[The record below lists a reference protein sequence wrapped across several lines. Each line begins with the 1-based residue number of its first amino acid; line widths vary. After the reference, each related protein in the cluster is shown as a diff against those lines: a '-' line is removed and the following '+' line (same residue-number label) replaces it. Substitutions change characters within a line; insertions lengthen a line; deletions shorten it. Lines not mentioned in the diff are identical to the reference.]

1 MCLLN
6 CSSGHGTADD
16 LMEHFPEKVLES
28 GLPVTGII
36 QVSMDGPNVNWKIF
50 GELKKKIDN
59 DFRTSLVNIWSCGFH
74 VVHNSFKRGMD
85 VTEWKVSS
93 KMHQHEGMIMK
104 TLPAPRWCLWN
115 LSTADGSK
123 NIPVCQ
129 RALDIWDNIMKY
141 VAAAEKGKVSKPN
154 NKSYEVITECVQD
167 KCFVA
172 KLHFFKC
179 FATQLQPFLSKYQTN
194 RPMVPFLC
202 DDLCQVIKALMR
214 RFVKKDVLNAASDEK
229 LTKLDVTDSKNHVD
243 Y

>member
-1 MCLLN
+1 
-6 CSSGHGTADD
+6 
-16 LMEHFPEKVLES
+16 
-28 GLPVTGII
+28 
-36 QVSMDGPNVNWKIF
+36 MDA
-50 GELKKKIDN
+50 
-59 DFRTSLVNIWSCGFH
+59 
-74 VVHNSFKRGMD
+74 
-85 VTEWKVSS
+85 TEWKVSS
-93 KMHQHEGMIMK
+93 FISSLYYLFKDAPARKDDYENVTGS
-104 TLPAPRWCLWN
+104 TLMPLKFVNRRWLEN
-115 LSTADGSK
+115 V
-123 NIPVCQ
+123 PVCR

-179 FATQLQPFLSKYQTN
+179 IATQLQPFLSKYQTN